1 VPHKHRRFGRRIA
14 AIEDAELAEFLMISA
29 KEAILTNRNRR
40 EIALPIMFDDRVG
53 RDFCQI
59 SVRLKPSLRASASS
73 IF

>member
-40 EIALPIMFDDRVG
+40 EIALTCVQLYQVMALQEG
-53 RDFCQI
+53 RE
-59 SVRLKPSLRASASS
+59 AA
-73 IF
+73 